1 VLTWLSIA
9 AAALVLFPCRS
20 LLRRFSTDAIHVLM
34 EKRRGSSLVVS
45 RGDFIDSDRRI
56 DVAMALTGQTLF
68 YENKDM
74 EASLDLQW
82 VSEIEYDTCDRTG
95 ASSGDGRVLR
105 LRCYS
110 RCFEF
115 VVPAQA
121 LPRWQAILPA
131 RAGAPAA
138 GEKTIPAAVMV

>member
-1 VLTWLSIA
+1 MLTWISIA
-9 AAALVLFPCRS
+9 GGAVVLFLCRN
-20 LLRRFSTDAIHVLM
+20 LLRRFGTDGIQALID
-34 EKRRGSSLVVS
+34 KRRASSLLVT
-45 RGDFIDSDRRI
+45 RGDFVDGDRRI

-82 VSEIEYDTCDRTG
+82 VSEVEYDTRVRTG
-95 ASSGDGRVLR
+95 NSVGDGKVLR

-115 VVPAQA
+115 VVPSQA
-121 LPRWQAILPA
+121 LPRWQAMLPA
-131 RAGAPAA
+131 RAGAAA
-138 GEKTIPAAVMV
+138 GEGRGARMAGAV